1 MSCREWRQNSSPRH
15 QKECFSIWS
24 IVSKWSFLSSIPLS
38 LDFSRDQVFRMWHTP
53 VCLSQIWSLILWLH
67 LPQTTWTTTSCFF
80 SNWLWSTCAGLFYN
94 AHCGK
99 VWVLIQAV
107 VDDIILL
114 LYGMHVRDDWR
125 ISDPTLKLV
134 EVGSTIIRILSH
146 VAQQIRELFCSQSA
160 TLSVVCCSSGVASF
174 TSNDRQYLILTS

>member
-1 MSCREWRQNSSPRH
+1 M
-15 QKECFSIWS
+15 
-24 IVSKWSFLSSIPLS
+24 
-38 LDFSRDQVFRMWHTP
+38 
-53 VCLSQIWSLILWLH
+53 
-67 LPQTTWTTTSCFF
+67 
-80 SNWLWSTCAGLFYN
+80 
-94 AHCGK
+94 
-99 VWVLIQAV
+99 

-114 LYGMHVRDDWR
+114 FYGMHVRDDWR

-174 TSNDRQYLILTS
+174 TSNDRQYLILTSKFQV